1 VHGRVG
7 TPAERDEEMISARR
21 AIIAWNSEKPSRLA
35 PEGAVG
41 IGPYFGRGEPDW
53 TEPYDCTGG
62 AAYVFRRELSGV
74 EQDFHVMRD
83 FHMLVC
89 RYGVDPRVVHRAFLE
104 IEEFRAI
111 MSAMGDDAMDPGRE
125 TTMPSLRVF
134 EGRGAVHVWP
144 SVSEADIQST
154 ERIPTKHAYLVGS

>member
-1 VHGRVG
+1 VWTG
-7 TPAERDEEMISARR
+7 AWEQLLERDEEMISARR

-89 RYGVDPRVVHRAFLE
+89 RYGLDPRVVQRAFLE

-111 MSAMGDDAMDPGRE
+111 MSAMGDDAMDLGRE
-125 TTMPSLRVF
+125 TAMPSLRVF
-134 EGRGAVHVWP
+134 ESLGAVHVWP
-144 SVSEADIQST
+144 SVPEADIQS
-154 ERIPTKHAYLVGS
+154 RIPTKHAYLVGS

>member
-1 VHGRVG
+1 
-7 TPAERDEEMISARR
+7 MISARR
-21 AIIAWNSEKPSRLA
+21 AIIAWNLEKRSRLV
-35 PEGAVG
+35 PEGAVA
-41 IGPYFGRGEPDW
+41 IGPYFGKGEPDW

-89 RYGVDPRVVHRAFLE
+89 RYGLDPRLVHRAFLE

-111 MSAMGDDAMDPGRE
+111 VSAMPDDPDAIDVGLEIELP
-125 TTMPSLRVF
+125 TLRVF
-134 EGRGAVHVWP
+134 ECLGAVHVWP
-144 SVSEADIQST
+144 TVADGTKVVEST
-154 ERIPTKHAYLVGS
+154 EMMPCPAQ